1 MQLRQLSE
9 PFGIVELVQLPLNLE
24 TGQCKGF
31 RFVQFTQLENA
42 KSVQSAL
49 NGKLEIAVRTIKVSS
64 VKEHGGQQDSG
75 VKSADF
81 DDDNE
86 GGLVLNEEHCLH
98 RS

>member
-1 MQLRQLSE
+1 
-9 PFGIVELVQLPLNLE
+9 
-24 TGQCKGF
+24 
-31 RFVQFTQLENA
+31 
-42 KSVQSAL
+42 
-49 NGKLEIAVRTIKVSS
+49 LEIAVRTIKVSS